1 MPIPQPPLRLSR
13 SRRRGSI
20 IAYIV
25 VAVALI
31 AIIGSAALYLSQQ
44 VGVAGGR
51 KRLATAY
58 QFADGGGSIA
68 AKDLDRAYTANA
80 TNVPLALTT
89 DASFPYAL
97 SAALSTAS
105 ENCYVRTITTPFT
118 NQSVSAQIWLP
129 TGTPSPASA
138 RIVSTA
144 TVGTVTKTVNLR
156 LTMIYGWGAAI
167 ISTGQGNSS
176 TAVTKSNAQA
186 GNVVINA
193 STVNKTFVDG
203 GVISNGTTNKT
214 SQANL
219 PAADISQNNYGTA
232 NQIPD
237 YTNPGSTDQ
246 LFDFNR
252 FIAVSNAMGT
262 HYASTAAFKTALAA
276 APGGV
281 LEGVITVD
289 VEHSATLP
297 KIDTAGYPSGV
308 NIRGTLVLNFAAA
321 WTGSEKLVITAP
333 LNINPANLS
342 GLVVTDPTTYT
353 TGYPAAIT
361 NPARMAKNVNITG
374 AGFENFTAQD
384 DLPAIMYKT
393 AICDFHGPVNISGVV
408 YSPIYAEIE
417 QKSANQTQ
425 YIRGSVILGHGIL
438 FENTQATSKSIIS
451 YDAASVDNLA
461 TAGTKGKVISVV
473 DRR

>member
-1 MPIPQPPLRLSR
+1 MFARNKRP
-13 SRRRGSI
+13 RGSI

-25 VAVALI
+25 IAIALLGVLGSVAV
-31 AIIGSAALYLSQQ
+31 YLSQQ

-51 KRLATAY
+51 KRLTTAY

-68 AKDLDRAYTANA
+68 ASDLDRAYTTNSA
-80 TNVPLALTT
+80 NVPLALTT
-89 DASFPYAL
+89 DASFPYTHDTN
-97 SAALSTAS
+97 LSTAG
-105 ENCYVRTITTPFT
+105 ENCYVRTITAPFT
-118 NQSVSAQIWLP
+118 NQSVAAQIWLP
-129 TGTPSPASA
+129 TGVASPTTA
-138 RIVSTA
+138 RIVTTA
-144 TVGTVTKTVNLR
+144 IVGNVTKSVNLR

-167 ISTGQGNSS
+167 ICTAAGNSS

-186 GNVVINA
+186 GNVVVNA

-203 GVISNGTTNKT
+203 GVIANGTVNKT
-214 SQANL
+214 ANANL
-219 PAADISQNNYGTA
+219 AAADISQSNFGTA
-232 NQIPD
+232 NQVPD

-262 HYASTAAFKTALAA
+262 HYANTAAFKVALAA

-289 VEHSATLP
+289 VERSATLP
-297 KIDTAGYPSGV
+297 KFDTAGYPSGI

-321 WTGSEKLVITAP
+321 WTSTQKLVITTP
-333 LNINPANLS
+333 LNINPADLS
-342 GLVVTDPTTYT
+342 GLVPTDPTTYT
-353 TGYPAAIT
+353 TGYPATFT
-361 NPARMAKNVNITG
+361 NSARQAKNVNITG
-374 AGFENFTAQD
+374 AGFQNFTAQD
-384 DLPAIMYKT
+384 DLPAIMYTT

-425 YIRGSVILGHGIL
+425 YIRGSVILGHGL
-438 FENTQATSKSIIS
+438 LYENSQATSKSIIS
-451 YDAASVDNLA
+451 YDPAAVDNLA
-461 TAGTKGKVISVV
+461 TAGTRGKIIRVV